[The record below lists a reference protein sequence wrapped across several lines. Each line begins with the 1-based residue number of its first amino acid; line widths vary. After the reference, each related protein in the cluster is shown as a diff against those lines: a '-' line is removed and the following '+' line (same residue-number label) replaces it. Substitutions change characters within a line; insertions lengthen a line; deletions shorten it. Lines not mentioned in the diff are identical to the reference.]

1 MDKAETD
8 LTLMDFLFSLESS
21 ADIREYMGAYL
32 GSSPQVSQFATEFIK
47 RKVF

>member
-1 MDKAETD
+1 
-8 LTLMDFLFSLESS
+8 
-21 ADIREYMGAYL
+21 MGAYL